1 MLIFHRILLSLTLG
15 AWLAGAGAQD
25 SLPLPEPL
33 QPAHCGPMEIGAEAG
48 GDGELELEAG
58 QMKREGDR
66 VELSSDVRVRHG
78 ALHASADTVVINQEQ
93 ERASFSSGVRMS
105 GPGVALEAEQAELEY
120 GQNRAEATN
129 ARYRLSSG
137 ATGQAQ
143 KLTRTPDGVLEAD
156 GASYSTCAL
165 ENPAWSL
172 KAENIR
178 IDPNEGQGEARNAVL
193 RVGSVPVMTLPWVGF
208 PVGDARKSG
217 WLMPQIGT
225 SDDLGYSLELP
236 YYFNLAPH
244 YDAVL
249 SARYMGRR
257 GFQIKPSG
265 RYRTHH
271 GAGTVSTEYLSDN
284 ESDDDRYLLH
294 WRHNAVR
301 PNGWDYQVNYT
312 NVSDGAYLE
321 DFSSGIHGL
330 STTRLRQEAR
340 VAWRSDNWTVSAA
353 MTGSDPLKGRS
364 EQWDRLPQV
373 RAAGS
378 FRVPSTGLV
387 LSPMLAVDVF
397 RGNLDAVDVFEGDL
411 DARHVEG
418 ERYDAG
424 LTISRGFS
432 GAGWQVTSRLQWRHT
447 QYDLDY
453 SNARKKAATNMD
465 EKLDRT
471 PSRTLPIFS
480 IDGRMRFERQ
490 LENGALQT
498 LEPQVFYLNRQRRDH
513 AGIPDFDSR
522 RFELDYDAL
531 FRGARAAGR
540 DRIGGADLVATGLTT
555 RVIDPVSGYLKL
567 RAQVGR
573 IWYFRSP
580 GGLIKGGEGD
590 NSKSAW
596 AAQVEWRPVPQL
608 QIRSA
613 LRYDPGRE
621 GNDTTW
627 ASHMIGWDGKND
639 ERFQARYIRRA
650 GDVEYIGEPALEQA
664 DVQALLPLGQNWQLA
679 ARYRYDLREG
689 RDLEL
694 LSALEYRGCCMT
706 VGIGAWKVR
715 RESGLPGEEYENRI
729 MLQVRFH
736 GLAGFGEDITARMHR
751 ELDGEPA
758 WSH

>member
-1 MLIFHRILLSLTLG
+1 MPIFHRILLSLALG
-15 AWLAGAGAQD
+15 AWVAGAGAQD

-33 QPAHCGPMEIGAEAG
+33 QPAHCGPLEIGAETG
-48 GDGELELEAG
+48 GSGDLELEAG

-78 ALHASADTVVINQEQ
+78 ALRASADSAQIDEEQ
-93 ERASFSSGVRMS
+93 EYISLSGGVRMS
-105 GPGVALEAEQAELEY
+105 GPGIALEAERVELEY
-120 GQNRAEATN
+120 GRSEAKVPEG
-129 ARYRLSSG
+129 RFRLGGGG
-137 ATGQAQ
+137 AGQVRQLKWSPTG
-143 KLTRTPDGVLEAD
+143 KLEAEE
-156 GASYSTCAL
+156 ASYSTCGL
-165 ENPAWSL
+165 EDPAWSL
-172 KAENIR
+172 RAESVR
-178 IDPNEGQGEARNAVL
+178 IDPDEGQGEAHNIVL
-193 RVGSVPVMTLPWVGF
+193 RVGSVPVMYLPWVGF
-208 PVGDARKSG
+208 PVGEERMSG
-217 WLMPQIGT
+217 WLTPEIGT

-257 GFQIKPSG
+257 GLQIKPGG

-271 GAGTVSTEYLSDN
+271 GAGAAKAELLSDN
-284 ESDDDRYLLH
+284 KANDDRYLLH
-294 WRHNAVR
+294 WRHDAVR
-301 PNGWDYQVNYT
+301 PSGWDYQVKYT
-312 NVSDGAYLE
+312 DVSDGAYLE
-321 DFSSGIHGL
+321 DFKAGIHDL
-330 STTRLRQEAR
+330 SRTRLRQEAH

-353 MTGSDPLKGRS
+353 VTGSDPLKGRS

-397 RGNLDAVDVFEGDL
+397 RGDL
-411 DARHVEG
+411 DVLPVQG

-424 LTISRGFS
+424 LTVSRRFA
-432 GAGWQVTSRLQWRHT
+432 GAGWQLTPRLQWRHT
-447 QYDLDY
+447 QYNLNHSDTEKQ
-453 SNARKKAATNMD
+453 RAADGDM
-465 EKLDRT
+465 KLDRT

-490 LENGALQT
+490 LENGSLQT

-513 AGIPDFDSR
+513 SGIPDFDSR

-580 GGLIKGGEGD
+580 GALIKGGEGD
-590 NSKSAW
+590 DSKSAW
-596 AAQVEWRPVPQL
+596 AAQVEWRPMPQL

-613 LRYDPGRE
+613 LRYDPDRDG
-621 GNDTTW
+621 DDLTW
-627 ASHMIGWDGKND
+627 TSQMIGWDGRNG
-639 ERFQARYIRRA
+639 ERIQARYLHRA
-650 GDVEYIGEPALEQA
+650 GGVEYVGNPAMGEPGEPALKQA
-664 DVQALLPLGQNWQLA
+664 DVQALLPLGQNWRLA
-679 ARYRYDLREG
+679 FRYRHDFHEHRS
-689 RDLEL
+689 LEWL
-694 LSALEYRGCCMT
+694 TALEHRGCCMT
-706 VGIGAWKVR
+706 VGIGVWKVR
-715 RESGLPGEEYENRI
+715 RESERLGEEEYDDRVLLHI
-729 MLQVRFH
+729 RFH
-736 GLAGFGEDITARMHR
+736 GLTGFGENITTRMHR
-751 ELDGEPA
+751 ELGGESA

>member
-1 MLIFHRILLSLTLG
+1 MLISHRILLSLALG
-15 AWLAGAGAQD
+15 AWVAGAGAQD

-33 QPAHCGPMEIGAEAG
+33 QPAHCGPVEIGAKAG
-48 GDGELELEAG
+48 EEGELELEAG

-78 ALHASADTVVINQEQ
+78 AVRASADTVVIDQEQ
-93 ERASFSSGVRMS
+93 ERASFSGGVRIS
-105 GPGVALEAEQAELEY
+105 GPGMVLEAEQAELEY
-120 GQNRAEATN
+120 GQNRAEVTN
-129 ARYRLSSG
+129 TRYRLG
-137 ATGQAQ
+137 GGGTGQARR
-143 KLTRTPDGVLEAD
+143 LAWNADDTVEAHE
-156 GASYSTCAL
+156 ASYSTCAL
-165 ENPAWSL
+165 ENPTWSL
-172 KAENIR
+172 QTETLH

-193 RVGSVPVMTLPWVGF
+193 RLGSVPVMALPWVGF

-217 WLMPQIGT
+217 WLMPEVGT

-257 GFQIKPSG
+257 GFQIRPSA

-271 GAGTVSTEYLSDN
+271 GTGAASAEYLSDN

-294 WRHNAVR
+294 WRHSAAR

-321 DFSSGIHGL
+321 DFKSGIYGL

-378 FRVPSTGLV
+378 FHMPSTGLV

-397 RGNLDAVDVFEGDL
+397 RGDL
-411 DARHVEG
+411 DTQHIEG

-424 LTISRGFS
+424 LTISRRFAGT
-432 GAGWQVTSRLQWRHT
+432 GWQLTPRLQWRHT
-447 QYDLDY
+447 QYDLDF
-453 SNARKKAATNMD
+453 SDTLKEAATLLG
-465 EKLDRT
+465 EKLEGT
-471 PSRTLPIFS
+471 PRRTLPIFS
-480 IDGRMRFERQ
+480 VDGRMRFERQ
-490 LENGALQT
+490 LESGALQT
-498 LEPQVFYLNRQRRDH
+498 LEPQFFYLNRQHRGHSD
-513 AGIPDFDSR
+513 IPDFDSR

-531 FRGARAAGR
+531 FRGDRAAGR
-540 DRIGGADLVATGLTT
+540 DQIDGADLVATGLTT

-567 RAQVGR
+567 RAQLGR
-573 IWYFRSP
+573 VWYFRSP
-580 GGLIKGGEGD
+580 SDLVKGGEGD
-590 NSKSAW
+590 DSKSAW
-596 AAQVEWRPVPQL
+596 AAQVEWRPTPQF

-613 LRYDPGRE
+613 FRYDPSRE
-621 GNDTTW
+621 GNDITW
-627 ASHMIGWDGKND
+627 ASHMIGWNGSND
-639 ERFQARYIRRA
+639 ERIQVRHIHRA
-650 GDVEYIGEPALEQA
+650 GNVEYVGDSVLGEPGEPKLKQA
-664 DVQALLPLGQNWQLA
+664 DVQALLPLGDNWHLSF
-679 ARYRYDLREG
+679 RYRYDLHEDRS
-689 RDLEL
+689 LEL
-694 LSALEYRGCCMT
+694 LAALEHRGCCMT

-715 RESGLPGEEYENRI
+715 RELGLPGEDFENRV
-729 MLQVRFH
+729 MLQIRFH
-736 GLAGFGEDITARMHR
+736 GLAGFGEDITTRMRR
-751 ELDGEPA
+751 ELDGEPV

>member
-1 MLIFHRILLSLTLG
+1 MLIFHRILLSLALG
-15 AWLAGAGAQD
+15 AWVAGVGAQD

-33 QPAHCGPMEIGAEAG
+33 QPAHCGPLEIGTEAG

-66 VELSSDVRVRHG
+66 LELSSDVRVRHG
-78 ALHASADTVVINQEQ
+78 PLRASADSAQIDEEQ
-93 ERASFSSGVRMS
+93 EHISFSGGVRMS
-105 GPGVALEAEQAELEY
+105 GPGIALEAEQIELEY
-120 GQNRAEATN
+120 GQNRAKVPEA
-129 ARYRLSSG
+129 RFRLDG
-137 ATGQAQ
+137 GGTGRVRQMAW
-143 KLTRTPDGVLEAD
+143 TPNGKLEAEE
-156 GASYSTCAL
+156 ASYSTCGL
-165 ENPAWSL
+165 ENPAWDL
-172 KAENIR
+172 RAESVH
-178 IDPNEGQGEARNAVL
+178 IDPDAGQGEARNVVL
-193 RVGSVPVMTLPWVGF
+193 RVGPMPVMYLPWVGF

-217 WLMPQIGT
+217 WLMPEFGT

-271 GAGTVSTEYLSDN
+271 GAGAAKADFLSDN
-284 ESDDDRYLLH
+284 KADDDRYLLH
-294 WRHNAVR
+294 WRHSAVR
-301 PNGWDYQVNYT
+301 PSGWDYQVNYT
-312 NVSDGAYLE
+312 NVSDGTYLE
-321 DFSSGIHGL
+321 DFKAGIHDL
-330 STTRLRQEAR
+330 STTRLRQEAH

-378 FRVPSTGLV
+378 FKMPSTGLV

-397 RGNLDAVDVFEGDL
+397 RGDL
-411 DARHVEG
+411 DVLHVQG

-424 LTISRGFS
+424 LTISRRFA
-432 GAGWQVTSRLQWRHT
+432 GAGWQLTPRLQWRHT
-447 QYDLDY
+447 QYDLDF
-453 SNARKKAATNMD
+453 SDEAKEAAALLG
-465 EKLDRT
+465 EKLEGS

-490 LENGALQT
+490 LESGALQT
-498 LEPQVFYLNRQRRDH
+498 LEPQIFYLNRQRRDH
-513 AGIPDFDSR
+513 SNIPDFDSR

-580 GGLIKGGEGD
+580 GSLIKGGEGD
-590 NSKSAW
+590 DSKSAW

-613 LRYDPGRE
+613 LRYDPGRK

-627 ASHMIGWDGKND
+627 ASHMIGWDGKNN
-639 ERFQARYIRRA
+639 ERLQARYIRRA
-650 GDVEYIGEPALEQA
+650 GDVEYVGEPALEQA
-664 DVQALLPLGQNWQLA
+664 DVQVLLPLGQNWQLA
-679 ARYRYDLREG
+679 VRYRYDLREG
-689 RDLEL
+689 RDLEW
-694 LSALEYRGCCMT
+694 LSALEYQGCCMT

-715 RESGLPGEEYENRI
+715 REAGLPGEEYDDRV
-729 MLQVRFH
+729 LLHVRFH
-736 GLAGFGEDITARMHR
+736 GLAGFGEDTTTRMHR
-751 ELDGEPA
+751 ELDGEPV

>member
-1 MLIFHRILLSLTLG
+1 MLIFHRILLSLALG
-15 AWLAGAGAQD
+15 AWAAGAGAQD

-33 QPAHCGPMEIGAEAG
+33 QPAHCGPIEIGAEAG

-78 ALHASADTVVINQEQ
+78 ALRASADTVVINQEQ
-93 ERASFSSGVRMS
+93 ERASFSGGVRMS
-105 GPGVALEAEQAELEY
+105 GPGMALEAEQAELEY
-120 GQNRAEATN
+120 GQNRTEVTH
-129 ARYRLSSG
+129 ARYRLSG
-137 ATGQAQ
+137 GGTGQARE
-143 KLTRTPDGVLEAD
+143 LTRDSDGVVEANE
-156 GASYSTCAL
+156 ASYSTCAL

-172 KAENIR
+172 QAETIR

-193 RVGSVPVMTLPWVGF
+193 RVGSMPVMALPWVGF
-208 PVGDARKSG
+208 PVGEARKSG
-217 WLMPQIGT
+217 WLTPEFGT

-257 GFQIKPSG
+257 GFQIKPSA

-271 GAGTVSTEYLSDN
+271 GAGTARAEYLSDN

-294 WRHNAVR
+294 WRHSAAR
-301 PNGWDYQVNYT
+301 PSGWDYQVNYT

-321 DFSSGIHGL
+321 DFKSGIYGL

-397 RGNLDAVDVFEGDL
+397 RGDL
-411 DARHVEG
+411 DTLRVEG

-424 LTISRGFS
+424 LTISRRFAGT
-432 GAGWQVTSRLQWRHT
+432 GWQVTPRLQWRHT
-447 QYDLDY
+447 QYDLDF
-453 SNARKKAATNMD
+453 SDALKEAAAD
-465 EKLDRT
+465 EGVKLEGS

-480 IDGRMRFERQ
+480 IDARMRFERQ
-490 LENGALQT
+490 LESGALQT
-498 LEPQVFYLNRQRRDH
+498 LEPQLFYLNRQRRDH
-513 AGIPDFDSR
+513 SDIPDFDSR

-590 NSKSAW
+590 DSKSAW
-596 AAQVEWRPVPQL
+596 AAQMEWRPTPQL

-613 LRYDPGRE
+613 FRYDPDRD
-621 GNDTTW
+621 GNDITW
-627 ASHMIGWDGKND
+627 ASHMIGWDGNND
-639 ERFQARYIRRA
+639 ERVQVRYVHRA
-650 GDVEYIGEPALEQA
+650 GNVEYVGNPALGEPGEPGLEQA
-664 DVQALLPLGQNWQLA
+664 DVQALLPLGDNWHLA
-679 ARYRYDLREG
+679 FRYRYDFRED
-689 RDLEL
+689 RSLEL
-694 LSALEYRGCCMT
+694 LTALEHRGCCMT

-715 RESGLPGEEYENRI
+715 RELGLPGEDFENRV

-736 GLAGFGEDITARMHR
+736 GLAGFGEDITTRMHR

>member
-1 MLIFHRILLSLTLG
+1 MLILRRTLLSLALG
-15 AWLAGAGAQD
+15 AWVAGAGAQD

-33 QPAHCGPMEIGAEAG
+33 QPAHCGPLEIGTEVG
-48 GDGELELEAG
+48 GDGDLELEAG

-78 ALHASADTVVINQEQ
+78 ALRASADTVVINQKQ
-93 ERASFSSGVRMS
+93 ERASFSGGVRIS
-105 GPGVALEAEQAELEY
+105 GPGMALEAEQAELEY
-120 GQNRAEATN
+120 GQNQAEVTN
-129 ARYRLSSG
+129 TRYRLSG
-137 ATGQAQ
+137 GGTGQAQ
-143 KLTRTPDGVLEAD
+143 QLTRNAD
-156 GASYSTCAL
+156 GMFEANEASYSTCAL
-165 ENPAWSL
+165 ESPAWSL
-172 KAENIR
+172 QAETIH

-193 RVGSVPVMTLPWVGF
+193 RVGSVPVMALPWVGF

-217 WLMPQIGT
+217 WLMPEIGT

-257 GFQIKPSG
+257 GFQVKPSA

-271 GAGTVSTEYLSDN
+271 GAGTASAEYLSDN

-294 WRHNAVR
+294 WRHNAAR

-321 DFSSGIHGL
+321 DFKSGIYGL

-397 RGNLDAVDVFEGDL
+397 RGDL
-411 DARHVEG
+411 ETLHVEG
-418 ERYDAG
+418 ARYDAG
-424 LTISRGFS
+424 LTISRRFAGT
-432 GAGWQVTSRLQWRHT
+432 GWQVMPRLQWRHT
-447 QYDLDY
+447 QYDLDF
-453 SNARKKAATNMD
+453 SDARKETAAKEGM
-465 EKLDRT
+465 KLEHT

-480 IDGRMRFERQ
+480 IDARMRFERQ
-490 LENGALQT
+490 LKSGALQT
-498 LEPQVFYLNRQRRDH
+498 LEPQLFYLNRQRRDH
-513 AGIPDFDSR
+513 SDIPNFDSR

-555 RVIDPVSGYLKL
+555 RVIDPASGYLKL

-590 NSKSAW
+590 DSKSAW
-596 AAQVEWRPVPQL
+596 AAQMEWRPTPQL
-608 QIRSA
+608 QVRSA
-613 LRYDPGRE
+613 FRYDPDRD
-621 GNDTTW
+621 GNDITW
-627 ASHMIGWDGKND
+627 ASHMLGWDGNND
-639 ERFQARYIRRA
+639 ERVQVRYIHRA
-650 GDVEYIGEPALEQA
+650 GNVEYVGNPALGEPGEPGLEQA
-664 DVQALLPLGQNWQLA
+664 DVQALLPLGGNWHLA
-679 ARYRYDLREG
+679 FRYRRDFRED
-689 RDLEL
+689 RSLEL
-694 LSALEYRGCCMT
+694 LTALEHRGCCMT
-706 VGIGAWKVR
+706 VGVGAWKVR
-715 RESGLPGEEYENRI
+715 RELGLPGEDFENRV
-729 MLQVRFH
+729 MLQIRFH
-736 GLAGFGEDITARMHR
+736 GLAGFGEDITTRMHR